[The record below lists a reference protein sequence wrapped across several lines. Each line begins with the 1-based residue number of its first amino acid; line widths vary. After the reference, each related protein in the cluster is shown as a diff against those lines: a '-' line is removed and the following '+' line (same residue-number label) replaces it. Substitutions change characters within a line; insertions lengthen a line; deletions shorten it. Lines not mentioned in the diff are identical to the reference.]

1 MFSLLGIFI
10 MIGSN
15 HLLVLY
21 LGLELLTL
29 SSYAMVAL
37 RRDHEASVEA
47 AMKYFVLGAMAS
59 GFLLYGMSMIYGATG
74 TLDIGEIFKVIDAG
88 ETKPQI
94 LVFGLVF
101 LVAGLAFK
109 LGAVPFH
116 MWTPDVYHGA
126 PTSITLIIG
135 SAPKLAAFAVVMRLL
150 VDGLLPL
157 AADWQQMLA
166 FMAIA
171 SLLIGNLVGVV
182 QTNLKRMLAYSTIS
196 HMGFLLL
203 GLMSGVVN
211 GEVDT
216 GTAQTAYSAAM
227 FYVVTY
233 VLTALPAFGIILL
246 LAREG
251 FESEEIADLA
261 GLNQRSP
268 LYAAIMTICMFS
280 LAGIPAG
287 GLLRQA
293 VGARSP
299 GGHGPDLQHRP
310 GRVCRGDVA
319 DRCLLLPARGQ
330 GHVLRQAFDRW
341 RDRRAHGRAL
351 GAVLQRPAGA
361 GAGDLSRWLDG
372 PVCRRHRASTDF
384 LRRNGQ

>member
-1 MFSLLGIFI
+1 MIDNISWLAVYPEIILMVMGCVIVLADLGVSSFRRTGTYVLTMLTLAVVAIMQAMYAANGNTVYGWSNMVVSDAMGNWLKCFATLSMMVALVYARPYSADRGMLRHGGELFSLAIFSLLGIFI
-10 MIGSN
+10 MISSN

-116 MWTPDVYHGA
+116 MWIPDVYHGA
-126 PTSITLIIG
+126 PTSITLILG

-182 QTNLKRMLAYSTIS
+182 QTNLKRMLA
-196 HMGFLLL
+196 
-203 GLMSGVVN
+203 
-211 GEVDT
+211 
-216 GTAQTAYSAAM
+216 
-227 FYVVTY
+227 
-233 VLTALPAFGIILL
+233 
-246 LAREG
+246 
-251 FESEEIADLA
+251 
-261 GLNQRSP
+261 
-268 LYAAIMTICMFS
+268 
-280 LAGIPAG
+280 
-287 GLLRQA
+287 
-293 VGARSP
+293 
-299 GGHGPDLQHRP
+299 
-310 GRVCRGDVA
+310 
-319 DRCLLLPARGQ
+319 
-330 GHVLRQAFDRW
+330 
-341 RDRRAHGRAL
+341 
-351 GAVLQRPAGA
+351 
-361 GAGDLSRWLDG
+361 
-372 PVCRRHRASTDF
+372 
-384 LRRNGQ
+384 